1 MVSLLSRFVLTPEP
15 CKFLHNFRGKGL
27 EPCYASLV
35 KKKATPVLTW
45 LLTLAKIC
53 GTRANSTVTEFER
66 LIRVNGLQGGGGVK
80 KMIRT
85 SILVQFEPCNI
96 GPRIS
101 PGLIVHNS
109 NFSSSKNNNERVS

>member
-66 LIRVNGLQGGGGVK
+66 LIRVNGLQGGGGGK
-80 KMIRT
+80 KNDTYLHT
-85 SILVQFEPCNI
+85 SAVRAMQYW
-96 GPRIS
+96 
-101 PGLIVHNS
+101 
-109 NFSSSKNNNERVS
+109 SKNQSGINCTQLELFII